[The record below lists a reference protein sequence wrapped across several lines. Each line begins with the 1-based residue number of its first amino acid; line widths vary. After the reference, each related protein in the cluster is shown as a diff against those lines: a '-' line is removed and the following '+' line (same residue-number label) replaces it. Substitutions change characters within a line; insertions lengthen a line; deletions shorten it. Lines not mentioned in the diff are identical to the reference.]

1 MVVNPKAYGYY
12 NWGIDVEQILAS
24 EGRGW
29 WMVADA
35 GAVYSVSDSRLHRVF
50 PLKDIELW
58 SGVFL

>member
-1 MVVNPKAYGYY
+1 MVNY

-29 WMVADA
+29 WMVAEA

-50 PLKDIELW
+50 PLKGIELW